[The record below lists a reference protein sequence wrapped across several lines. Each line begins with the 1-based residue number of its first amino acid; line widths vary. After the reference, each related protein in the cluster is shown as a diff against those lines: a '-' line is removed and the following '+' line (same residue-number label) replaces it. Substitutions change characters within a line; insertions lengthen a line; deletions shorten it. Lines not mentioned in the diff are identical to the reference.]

1 MAKILAKITIGILS
15 IWALAFIIAE
25 IMGVTVYFP
34 YTIVERQEIPY
45 HRIASVRLAVFLTFA
60 YFGFRYLFLQSEKL
74 YPIQFLE
81 IYIKSLTVCCLFVF
95 YNSEVEYREY
105 YFVLF
110 LFIVSLILHYASRNK
125 IRSYFN

>member
-25 IMGVTVYFP
+25 IIGVTIYFP
-34 YTIVERQEIPY
+34 FIIVEKQEIPY
-45 HRIASVRLAVFLTFA
+45 HRITSVRLAVFLTFA
-60 YFGFRYLFLQSEKL
+60 YFGFRYLFLQSDKL

-81 IYIKSLTVCCLFVF
+81 IYIKSFTVCCLFVF
-95 YNSEVEYREY
+95 YTSQVEFREY

-110 LFIVSLILHYASRNK
+110 LFIVSLILHFASRRR
-125 IRSYFN
+125 IRNYFN

>member
-105 YFVLF
+105 YFFLF